1 MISLARATLLYEWRR
16 FLPAVMAVTFA
27 GLLVLVQI
35 GLLLGMFGTVSVM
48 VNQSTA
54 DVWMGYRNLP
64 SVDLGR
70 DIPMLHD
77 SQLRERAEVRQV
89 EHMQFA
95 GGDWRTPSGTVLL
108 AFVIGVD
115 TRPDALG
122 MARLITPQQRALL
135 DEPDAIFIGEADVD
149 KLETRVGDT
158 AEIGGKR
165 VRVAGVLGNL
175 RAIGSVNV
183 IASLST
189 ARRLLSLQEREPDMA
204 TFALARLAD
213 PNRAEAVRDALRAP
227 GRTVTRFGAW
237 TAEELSIKS
246 QLYWLLESGAGAG
259 SAFASLLGL
268 VVGAVITSQTLY
280 AAIIGS
286 IREYATLRALGVPG
300 RSLHAVVL
308 EQSLWIGVAGLALTG
323 VTSVAAAWL
332 AETFHV
338 AMRIP
343 GWALGG
349 TAVLVLAIALASGLF
364 ALRSLGRAEPAMLLR

>member
-27 GLLVLVQI
+27 GLLVLVQL
-35 GLLLGMFGTVSVM
+35 GLLLGMFGTVSIM
-48 VNQSTA
+48 VDQSTA
-54 DVWMGYRNLP
+54 DLWMGYRNLP
-64 SVDLGR
+64 SVDFGR

-89 EHMQFA
+89 EHMQFS
-95 GGDWRTPSGTVLL
+95 GGDWRTPSGTVLS

-122 MARLITPQQRALL
+122 MARMLTREQRALL
-135 DEPDAIFIGEADVD
+135 DEPDAILIGEADVG
-149 KLETRVGDT
+149 KLETGVGET
-158 AEIGGKR
+158 AEIAGKR
-165 VRVAGVLGNL
+165 VRVVGVLGNL

-183 IASLST
+183 IASLAT

-213 PNRAEAVRDALRAP
+213 PTRAEAVRDALRTP
-227 GRTVTRFGAW
+227 GRTVTRFDAW

-246 QLYWLLESGAGAG
+246 QAYWLLESGAGAG

-300 RSLHAVVL
+300 RSLRAVVL
-308 EQSLWIGVAGLALTG
+308 EQSLWVGVVGLALTCVTG
-323 VTSVAAAWL
+323 VGAAWL
-332 AETFHV
+332 ANTLHV

-343 GWALGG
+343 AWALGG

-364 ALRSLGRAEPAMLLR
+364 ALRSLGRAEPATLLR

>member
-1 MISLARATLLYEWRR
+1 MISLARATLLHEWRR

-27 GLLVLVQI
+27 GLLVLVQV
-35 GLLLGMFGTVSVM
+35 GLLLGMFGTVSIM
-48 VNQSTA
+48 VDKSTA

-64 SVDLGR
+64 SVDFGR

-77 SQLRERAEVRQV
+77 ARLREHAEVRQV
-89 EHMQFA
+89 EQMQFS
-95 GGDWRTPSGTVLL
+95 GGDWRAPSGTVLS

-115 TRPDALG
+115 TRPGALG
-122 MARLITPQQRALL
+122 MARLLTADQRALL
-135 DEPDAIFIGEADVD
+135 DEPDAIFVGEADLG
-149 KLETRVGDT
+149 KLETGIGRT
-158 AEIGGKR
+158 AEIAGKR
-165 VRVAGVLGNL
+165 VRVVGVLRDL

-189 ARRLLSLQEREPDMA
+189 ARRLLSLQERDVDMA

-213 PNRAEAVRDALRAP
+213 PTRADAVRDSLRQP

-246 QLYWLLESGAGAG
+246 QSYWLLESGAGAG

-280 AAIIGS
+280 AAIVAS
-286 IREYATLRALGVPG
+286 IREYATLRALGVPA
-300 RSLHAVVL
+300 RSLRAVVL
-308 EQSLWIGVAGLALTG
+308 EQSLWVGLAGLALTC
-323 VTSVAAAWL
+323 VAAAGAAWL
-332 AETFHV
+332 ANTFHV

-343 GWALGG
+343 SWALGG

-364 ALRSLGRAEPAMLLR
+364 ALRSLGRAEPATLLR

>member
-1 MISLARATLLYEWRR
+1 MISLARATLRHEWRR

-35 GLLLGMFGTVSVM
+35 GLLLGMFGTVSIM
-48 VNQSTA
+48 VDQSTA

-64 SVDLGR
+64 SVDFGR

-77 SQLRERAEVRQV
+77 ANLRERAEVRQV
-89 EHMQFA
+89 EHMQFS
-95 GGDWRTPSGTVLL
+95 GGDWRTPSGAVLT
-108 AFVIGVD
+108 AFVIGID

-122 MARLITPQQRALL
+122 MARMLTREQRALL
-135 DEPDAIFIGEADVD
+135 DEPDAILIGEADTG
-149 KLETRVGDT
+149 KLEVAVGDT
-158 AEIGGKR
+158 AEIAGKR
-165 VRVAGVLGNL
+165 VRVVGIVENL

-183 IASLST
+183 IASLAT

-213 PNRAEAVRDALRAP
+213 PAQAEAVRDALQAP

-237 TAEELSIKS
+237 TAEELSTRS
-246 QLYWLLESGAGAG
+246 QAYWLLESGAGAG

-280 AAIIGS
+280 AAIVGS

-300 RSLHAVVL
+300 RSLRAVVL
-308 EQSLWIGVAGLALTG
+308 EQSLWVGVLGLLLTGVAG
-323 VTSVAAAWL
+323 VATTWL
-332 AETFHV
+332 ADAFHV

-343 GWALGG
+343 LWAIGG
-349 TAVLVLAIALASGLF
+349 TAVLVLGIALLSGLI
-364 ALRSLGRAEPAMLLR
+364 ALRSLNRAEPATLLR